1 VNLANTHSE
10 ITEIARF
17 WLVFGGGDNDAV
29 FDSARGDVVT
39 VTDTNRR
46 V

>member
-1 VNLANTHSE
+1 VREALNRQARQD
-10 ITEIARF
+10 ARF

-29 FDSARGDVVT
+29 FDSARAVIVT
-39 VTDTNRR
+39 VTDANLC